1 MLTTLT
7 MTAILAG
14 AMLGLRFKI
23 PVLLPATVVG
33 SAAALGATMTQG
45 GGLWFLVLA
54 LVLVISALQ
63 IGYLSGAFFRSV
75 TAGTRD
81 SKHSHAT
88 IVAVQRSAR

>member
-14 AMLGLRFKI
+14 AVLGLRFKI
-23 PVLLPATVVG
+23 LVLVPASVVG
-33 SAAALGATMTQG
+33 SAATLGATIAQG

-63 IGYLSGAFFRSV
+63 IGYLSGAFIRSV
-75 TAGTRD
+75 TTGTHD
-81 SKHSHAT
+81 SKDSHAT
-88 IVAVQRSAR
+88 IVAVQRSAP

>member
-14 AMLGLRFKI
+14 AVLGLRFKI
-23 PVLLPATVVG
+23 LVLVPATVIG
-33 SAAALGATMTQG
+33 SAATLGASITQG
-45 GGLWFLVLA
+45 NGLWFLLLA

-63 IGYLSGAFFRSV
+63 IGYLSGAFIRSV

-81 SKHSHAT
+81 RKDPHGI